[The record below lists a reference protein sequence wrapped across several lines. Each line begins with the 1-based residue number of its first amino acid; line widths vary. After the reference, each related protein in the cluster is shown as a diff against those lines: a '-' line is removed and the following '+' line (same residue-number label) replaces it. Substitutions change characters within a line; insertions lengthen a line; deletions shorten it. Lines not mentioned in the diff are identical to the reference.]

1 MGTSRCTSGRSRIS
15 RSEDTIKCFATSCGD
30 GRRCGCGV
38 EAEARTEAC
47 VTDDVDCCRDD
58 VGPIGG
64 SVDEGDGAKPAEVHE
79 DDDAVLPRRL
89 PPGTGVA
96 G

>member
-1 MGTSRCTSGRSRIS
+1 
-15 RSEDTIKCFATSCGD
+15 
-30 GRRCGCGV
+30 
-38 EAEARTEAC
+38 
-47 VTDDVDCCRDD
+47 VTDDVDCCKHD

-64 SVDEGDGAKPAEVHE
+64 RVDKGDGAKPAEVHE

-96 G
+96 E